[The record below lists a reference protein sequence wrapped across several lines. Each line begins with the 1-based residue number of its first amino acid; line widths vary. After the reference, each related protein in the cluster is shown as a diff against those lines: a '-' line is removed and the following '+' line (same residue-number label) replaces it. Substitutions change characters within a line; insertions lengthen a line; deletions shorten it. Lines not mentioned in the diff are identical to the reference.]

1 MEMVWKNRYVI
12 WDIWNHNPG
21 FLIDGFSNNTEFFD
35 KIEEKEKEEKEKIK
49 KENLKKNQGIKK

>member
-1 MEMVWKNRYVI
+1 MLFGICK
-12 WDIWNHNPG
+12 NHNSG
-21 FLIDGFSNNTEFFD
+21 FLVNGFFNNTEFFD